1 VFALKKAIGFF
12 GFGIPFLADGGPVKK
27 NKPYVVGEEGPELF
41 VPNSSGN
48 VISNQ
53 DLQKTSGSRVGGK
66 EVTVNF
72 NVTAMDAESFQGK
85 LAEQRDTIVSIINEA
100 VTDTGRAPITA

>member
-1 VFALKKAIGFF
+1 
-12 GFGIPFLADGGPVKK
+12 
-27 NKPYVVGEEGPELF
+27 VVGEEGPELF

-48 VISNQ
+48 VISND
-53 DLQKTSGSRVGGK
+53 DLTKTSGSRVGGK

>member
-1 VFALKKAIGFF
+1 M
-12 GFGIPFLADGGPVKK
+12 
-27 NKPYVVGEEGPELF
+27 
-41 VPNSSGN
+41 
-48 VISNQ
+48 
-53 DLQKTSGSRVGGK
+53 KTGSSRVGGK

-85 LAEQRDTIVSIINEA
+85 LAEQRDTIVGIINEA